1 MWSDDNEIELLKGM
15 LDYRAIH
22 DSDPVTDA
30 AAFYEFVKKSLQMEL
45 TKAQLVD
52 KMKMLRKK
60 YRNNARRGKKGKDPT
75 FSKPHEQKTYKLL
88 KKI

>member
-1 MWSDDNEIELLKGM
+1 M

-22 DSDPVTDA
+22 DSDLVTDA

-60 YRNNARRGKKGKDPT
+60 YHNNARRGKKGKDPT